1 MKRKIISIILAFAM
15 LCALVPC
22 IAMAEDVASGV
33 CGTDATWTLDDSGTL
48 TISGNGEIPNNARY
62 EWKDYKKDILN
73 RDSGLKIGGKNLGKT
88 YRNI

>member
-62 EWKDYKKDILN
+62 EWKDYKKGCC
-73 RDSGLKIGGKNLGKT
+73 RRGHYKNKRFLF
-88 YRNI
+88 

>member
-48 TISGNGEIPNNARY
+48 TISATAKYRIMPVMNGRII
-62 EWKDYKKDILN
+62 KKI
-73 RDSGLKIGGKNLGKT
+73 
-88 YRNI
+88 